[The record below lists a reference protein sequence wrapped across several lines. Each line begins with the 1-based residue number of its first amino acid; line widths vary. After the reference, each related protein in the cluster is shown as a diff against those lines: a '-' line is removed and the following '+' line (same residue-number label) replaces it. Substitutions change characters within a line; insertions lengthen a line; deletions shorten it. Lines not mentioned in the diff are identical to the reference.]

1 VAAVAFIEWRMD
13 TIDAGLREIRLAG
26 KARVAEGTMA
36 FHFAKPQGFTFKAG
50 QAIDVVLDD
59 PGGGTF
65 GHAFS
70 LVSAP
75 FEAELVVATRMRD
88 TAYKR
93 ALGALE
99 IGGGARVEGPFGS
112 LTLHND
118 RPRAAVFIAG
128 GIGITPFLSILR
140 QAVHDRRE
148 QPLALLYSNRRPEDA
163 AYLDELN
170 RLAATHRHLRLLAT
184 MTESARSGVAW
195 NGETRPIGEKLVRT
209 AAAGLPRPIFY
220 VAGPPG
226 MVVAARKALSAEGV
240 DDDDIRSEE
249 FHGY

>member
-1 VAAVAFIEWRMD
+1 MD
-13 TIDAGLREIRLAG
+13 TIDAGLREIRLA
-26 KARVAEGTMA
+26 ARVRVAEGTMA
-36 FHFAKPQGFTFKAG
+36 FHFARPQGFSFKAG

-65 GHAFS
+65 RHAFS

-75 FEAELVVATRMRD
+75 FEDELVVATRMRD

-93 ALGALE
+93 ALGALG
-99 IGGGARVEGPFGS
+99 IGGAARLDGPFGS

-118 RPRAAVFIAG
+118 RARAAVFIAG
-128 GIGITPFLSILR
+128 GIGITPFVSILR
-140 QAVHDRRE
+140 QAAHDRRE

-163 AYLDELN
+163 AFLEELQG
-170 RLAATHRHLRLLAT
+170 LASTHRHLRLVAT
-184 MTESARSGVAW
+184 MTESARSGVRW
-195 NGETRPIGEKLVRT
+195 EGETRPIGEELVKR
-209 AAAGLPRPIFY
+209 AAKDLPHPVFY

-226 MVVAARKALSAEGV
+226 MVVAARRALAAAGI
-240 DDDDIRSEE
+240 DDDDVRSEE